1 MKEIYKSEISYSYI
15 CSNIHTQNDFKFRR
29 RVHSGLVYFECETVQ
44 GMPQL
49 GGFFNRCLVMKHYH
63 LV

>member
-1 MKEIYKSEISYSYI
+1 MNQRYSSHIY
-15 CSNIHTQNDFKFRR
+15 SNIHTENGFKFRQ
-29 RVHSGLVYFECETVQ
+29 RVHSGLVVYFECETVQ

-49 GGFFNRCLVMKHYH
+49 GGFFNRCLAMKHYH